1 MFFNLSEI
9 LKAIKSVLE
18 KFQNNE
24 TPFCA
29 LNKDNFRDITVEK
42 VRYIDVQIWSFKL
55 NWSFFLGKLVS
66 VSVWKLLKKR

>member
-55 NWSFFLGKLVS
+55 NWSFF
-66 VSVWKLLKKR
+66 WEN